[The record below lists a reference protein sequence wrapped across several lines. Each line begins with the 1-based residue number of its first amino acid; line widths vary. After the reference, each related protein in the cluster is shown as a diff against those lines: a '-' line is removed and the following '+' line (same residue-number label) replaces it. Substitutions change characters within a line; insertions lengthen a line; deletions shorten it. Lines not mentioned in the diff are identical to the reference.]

1 MVLDEAYF
9 PESLNALQVGGVMA
23 KTYRRWDGKQYQ
35 NYLTRFGLPEKK
47 PFKDFSRGMKM
58 KLALAVAFS
67 HHAKLLVLD
76 EATSGLD
83 PVVRDDIL
91 DLFLEFVQEEDHA
104 ILVSSH
110 ITSDLEKV
118 AITSSSSTRAGWCS
132 VSPRTSCGTG
142 TGCSGA
148 ARPSLQTWTGGHGGL
163 PPAGLRVGGP
173 GGRPGC
179 RPTEIPQ
186 GGGGPGH
193 HGRDHA
199 ALRERGE
206 TMKGLLLKDYYLIG
220 SVLWILLAAMAVI
233 GIAMAVLTSAWA
245 LVVIATVMLGMVSVS
260 TINMDKASG
269 WYKVSRVMPVAR
281 QAVVDSK
288 YLLYLLLSGV
298 GLLLGMVLGMVAS
311 LIQGGQSGEEA
322 LLYLTIS
329 VAMALLAGSVTL
341 PCSFLFSEEKNVL
354 AIFLAYPAAAGIF
367 AGVVVPPG
375 GHPPLRQPGG
385 GDQRGAVCRLLGSG
399 SAEDRLPRRGLRI
412 GFAQN
417 KPTAPPPSIRG
428 RRCSLRA

>member
-1 MVLDEAYF
+1 
-9 PESLNALQVGGVMA
+9 
-23 KTYRRWDGKQYQ
+23 
-35 NYLTRFGLPEKK
+35 
-47 PFKDFSRGMKM
+47 
-58 KLALAVAFS
+58 
-67 HHAKLLVLD
+67 
-76 EATSGLD
+76 
-83 PVVRDDIL
+83 
-91 DLFLEFVQEEDHA
+91 
-104 ILVSSH
+104 
-110 ITSDLEKV
+110 
-118 AITSSSSTRAGWCS
+118 
-132 VSPRTSCGTG
+132 
-142 TGCSGA
+142 
-148 ARPSLQTWTGGHGGL
+148 
-163 PPAGLRVGGP
+163 
-173 GGRPGC
+173 
-179 RPTEIPQ
+179 
-186 GGGGPGH
+186 
-193 HGRDHA
+193 
-199 ALRERGE
+199 
-206 TMKGLLLKDYYLIG
+206 MKGLLLKDYYLIG

-367 AGVVVPPG
+367 AGVVVPLGVTPSPAAWWRGSAWCCMPPPGSWPG
-375 GHPPLRQPGG
+375 GRSPSETWP
-385 GDQRGAVCRLLGSG
+385 
-399 SAEDRLPRRGLRI
+399 EDRVRPEQTNS
-412 GFAQN
+412 A
-417 KPTAPPPSIRG
+417 APVNQG
-428 RRCSLRA
+428 AALFSLFLERAS

>member
-1 MVLDEAYF
+1 
-9 PESLNALQVGGVMA
+9 
-23 KTYRRWDGKQYQ
+23 
-35 NYLTRFGLPEKK
+35 
-47 PFKDFSRGMKM
+47 
-58 KLALAVAFS
+58 
-67 HHAKLLVLD
+67 
-76 EATSGLD
+76 
-83 PVVRDDIL
+83 
-91 DLFLEFVQEEDHA
+91 
-104 ILVSSH
+104 
-110 ITSDLEKV
+110 
-118 AITSSSSTRAGWCS
+118 
-132 VSPRTSCGTG
+132 
-142 TGCSGA
+142 
-148 ARPSLQTWTGGHGGL
+148 
-163 PPAGLRVGGP
+163 
-173 GGRPGC
+173 
-179 RPTEIPQ
+179 
-186 GGGGPGH
+186 
-193 HGRDHA
+193 
-199 ALRERGE
+199 
-206 TMKGLLLKDYYLIG
+206 MKGLLLKDYYLIG

-329 VAMALLAGSVTL
+329 VAMERHPALQLPVLRGKECAGHL
-341 PCSFLFSEEKNVL
+341 PGLSRCRGDLCR
-354 AIFLAYPAAAGIF
+354 G
-367 AGVVVPPG
+367 GGPPG
-375 GHPPLRQPGG
+375 GHPPLRQFGG

-399 SAEDRLPRRGLRI
+399 PAEDRLPRRGLRI

-428 RRCSLRA
+428 RRCSLCF

>member
-1 MVLDEAYF
+1 
-9 PESLNALQVGGVMA
+9 
-23 KTYRRWDGKQYQ
+23 
-35 NYLTRFGLPEKK
+35 
-47 PFKDFSRGMKM
+47 
-58 KLALAVAFS
+58 
-67 HHAKLLVLD
+67 
-76 EATSGLD
+76 
-83 PVVRDDIL
+83 
-91 DLFLEFVQEEDHA
+91 
-104 ILVSSH
+104 
-110 ITSDLEKV
+110 
-118 AITSSSSTRAGWCS
+118 
-132 VSPRTSCGTG
+132 
-142 TGCSGA
+142 
-148 ARPSLQTWTGGHGGL
+148 
-163 PPAGLRVGGP
+163 
-173 GGRPGC
+173 
-179 RPTEIPQ
+179 
-186 GGGGPGH
+186 
-193 HGRDHA
+193 
-199 ALRERGE
+199 
-206 TMKGLLLKDYYLIG
+206 MKGLLLKDYYLIG

-322 LLYLTIS
+322 LLYRRQRQMCIRDS
-329 VAMALLAGSVTL
+329 AVPDHQCGHGPAGGERHPALQLPVLRGKECAGHL
-341 PCSFLFSEEKNVL
+341 PGLSRCRGDLCRR
-354 AIFLAYPAAAGIF
+354 G
-367 AGVVVPPG
+367 GPPG

-399 SAEDRLPRRGLRI
+399 SAEDRLPRRGLRS

-428 RRCSLRA
+428 RRCSLCF